1 VIPAERTQSD
11 LRPRPLGK
19 DAICRNN
26 GGGGIE
32 PAKRF
37 RSGLPPN
44 IKIGQLRRTVPIVPA
59 NEWSSL
65 TRDERDAANAIT
77 LHVWKRTRQKRHP
90 AFDGDETFLTN
101 RHVQRLLK
109 AVNASNTGEKAA
121 RNALAA
127 MQKHGWIVDTGR
139 TKKPRRPPASIERA
153 EAFGPQVVTRPKVD
167 ATPSRA
173 SAVVLVASVP
183 SPGTHQSL
191 ECVEAAGGVP
201 DIQSRAA
208 LPSVSVGIPSQS
220 RRDHEA
226 KAPL

>member
-1 VIPAERTQSD
+1 LQEQWRRRNRT
-11 LRPRPLGK
+11 R
-19 DAICRNN
+19 
-26 GGGGIE
+26 E
-32 PAKRF
+32 RF

-153 EAFGPQVVTRPKVD
+153 EAFGPPGSNQAEGGRYAQPGLSGRTGGECSK
-167 ATPSRA
+167 SRH
-173 SAVVLVASVP
+173 
-183 SPGTHQSL
+183 SPES
-191 ECVEAAGGVP
+191 
-201 DIQSRAA
+201 
-208 LPSVSVGIPSQS
+208 
-220 RRDHEA
+220 
-226 KAPL
+226 